1 MGYREENYIIDP
13 EVEDERE
20 PIVEKPMESV
30 SIPSNRIKKEYEI
43 IDEPP
48 QPAESVLDEI
58 HKAALEEGLVDEEEE
73 YVGGKGAS
81 PDDVIDALVHKERS
95 SGAKKN
101 QEEYEESKMKK
112 NRKIMATRE
121 LLFGMT
127 KKIINITVSAVVD
140 IQGPD
145 GTVTPELCDL
155 NLKVRRLTESQF
167 NHLVN
172 RRIASKKVSDM
183 SEEEYQEDSHFRS
196 NYLAETVIDPQLTP
210 EEWYYDI
217 PNSLSAEVF
226 AKVQEVTNN
235 FNDVELFQ

>member
-73 YVGGKGAS
+73 YVGGEGAS

-95 SGAKKN
+95 SGAKRN

-121 LLFGMT
+121 LLFGMSE
-127 KKIINITVSAVVD
+127 KVIKINISAVLDV
-140 IQGPD
+140 QNPD

-155 NLKVRRLTESQF
+155 DFKVKRITESQF

-172 RRIASKKVSDM
+172 RRIAFKKVADM
-183 SEEEYQEDSHFRS
+183 TEEEYQEDSHFRS
-196 NYLAETVIDPQLTP
+196 NYLAETVVEPKLSA
-210 EEWYYDI
+210 EEWYYEV
-217 PNSLSAEVF
+217 PNSVSSELF
-226 AKVQEVTNN
+226 AKVQDVANN
-235 FNDVELFQ
+235 LSDVELFQ